1 MDILVNKYSDLYD
14 KIFTG
19 GFPLEKSNPD
29 LPFNENENE
38 SESENKIPKP
48 SQFRVSTMTMI
59 TEFTCSINLTVVD
72 KYFQMDSK
80 IISMVYGDK
89 PVKSSNMKKKNNR
102 PFFNQATIIVRL
114 DPLRK
119 LNIKIF
125 SNGRIQMTGVKKKE
139 DAMVA
144 LDLILAK
151 LHLTEGEVP
160 ISKLLLSQ
168 QIPILLEKLG
178 AITLPDY
185 YFRFLPKPPKKS
197 AWHKFNQNQITED
210 ETEAKRVA
218 DEAKD
223 REENI
228 NKFDIALDWSAIIKT
243 GNRELIENKININRV
258 VKDLI
263 EFHNGVDCNIK
274 AFAVEDKSRIKI
286 LPLETVLIN
295 SDFNINFKIKRNIL
309 HSILRDNY
317 NIVSRYEPGIYPG
330 VNNKYYW
337 NEQNLFTSTEGRCV
351 CKNICDGKG
360 NGLGDGDCKKITIA
374 AFQSGSVIITG
385 AKNMRHIND
394 AYRFINHVI
403 KDNFDLIQKV
413 DTPFADLEKSITK
426 PITKKY
432 TKTSDI
438 IYINKKTLIN
448 KYNNKETIDKFKKIW
463 ELK

>member
-1 MDILVNKYSDLYD
+1 MNDMVDKYSELYD
-14 KIFTG
+14 KIFAG
-19 GFPLEKSNPD
+19 GTQIEKPNP
-29 LPFNENENE
+29 E
-38 SESENKIPKP
+38 SQTCQNKIPEP
-48 SQFRVSTMTMI
+48 TQFRVSTMTMI

-72 KYFQMDSK
+72 KYFEMDSK

-102 PFFNQATIIVRL
+102 PFFNQATLIVRL

-119 LNIKIF
+119 INIKIF

-139 DAMVA
+139 EAMEA
-144 LDLILAK
+144 LELILAK
-151 LHLTEGEVP
+151 LHITEGKVP
-160 ISKLLLSQ
+160 LSKLLLSQ
-168 QIPILLEKLG
+168 QVPILLEKLG
-178 AITLPDY
+178 VHTLPDY

-197 AWHKFNQNQITED
+197 AWHKYNQNQITE
-210 ETEAKRVA
+210 EEIEAKRLA

-223 REENI
+223 KNTYSD
-228 NKFDIALDWSAIIKT
+228 KFDIDLDWKAIIRT

-263 EFHNGVDCNIK
+263 DLHDGQDCDIL
-274 AFAVEDKSRIKI
+274 APAIEDKSRIEI

-337 NEQNLFTSTEGRCV
+337 NENNLGTETEGRCV
-351 CKNICDGKG
+351 CKNTCDGKG
-360 NGLGDGDCKKITIA
+360 NGKGEGNCKKITIA

-394 AYRFINHVI
+394 AYRFINNVI
-403 KDNFDLIQKV
+403 QDNFDLIQKV
-413 DTPFADLEKSITK
+413 DTPFADLENHICK
-426 PITKKY
+426 PVTKKY

-438 IYINKKTLIN
+438 VYINKKTLIN
-448 KYNNKETIDKFKKIW
+448 KYNNEETLEKFKKIW
-463 ELK
+463 KLETI